1 MVRKLISRKNRKQ
14 RRSIKKSGGSA
25 GVAVDNSRTFR
36 IYGEGL
42 AHDQI
47 DEQGR
52 HYTLITGL
60 TEQHYTSQL
69 YQAVRVRRPHG
80 DGEAAYHEYIAWPF
94 VLRAENES
102 GRLIEQHILSR
113 LTRIDVPDVLYI
125 VNLPRPDQ

>member
-1 MVRKLISRKNRKQ
+1 MVRKLISKKNRKQ

-42 AHDQI
+42 DHDQI

-60 TEQHYTSQL
+60 TEQHLTAQL
-69 YQAVRVRRPHG
+69 YQAVRVRRPNR
-80 DGEAAYHEYIAWPF
+80 DGEAAYREYVAWPF

-125 VNLPRPDQ
+125 VNLPRP

>member
-1 MVRKLISRKNRKQ
+1 MVRKLFSRKNRKQ

-25 GVAVDNSRTFR
+25 AVAAFDNSRTFR

-42 AHDQI
+42 DHDQT

-60 TEQHYTSQL
+60 TEQHLTSQL
-69 YQAVRVRRPHG
+69 YQDVRVRRPHG
-80 DGEAAYHEYIAWPF
+80 DGEAAYQAYMAWPF
-94 VLRAENES
+94 SLRADSES
-102 GRLIEQHILSR
+102 GRHIEQHMFSR

-125 VNLPRPDQ
+125 INQPQ